1 MYNKAVL
8 LGAEGRCRIICPV
21 RPTLGLLMQIP
32 DSSNNWPLY
41 STKKVENYLSVF
53 QTALLFSMPK
63 SISLGAVASH
73 FRALGMGR
81 GGTPGPPVV
90 MHEILIYYVYNTE
103 QHHVLM
109 RPSQYLTHHIKAC
122 NRHLLA
128 LSLEEICTGCSTLHY
143 STIACSLLDSILLT
157 LVLSPLIFSAP
168 ALMYSL
174 RSLNLS
180 SCTSHFSFCS
190 ESLVSRLSCR
200 HAYID
205 RQTQTDN
212 CLSCAD

>member
-1 MYNKAVL
+1 MYSRL
-8 LGAEGRCRIICPV
+8 PYCFRCRNQS
-21 RPTLGLLMQIP
+21 RWAQWQAT
-32 DSSNNWPLY
+32 
-41 STKKVENYLSVF
+41 F
-53 QTALLFSMPK
+53 
-63 SISLGAVASH
+63 
-73 FRALGMGR
+73 GR
-81 GGTPGPPVV
+81 WAWGGGGTPGPPVV
-90 MHEILIYYVYNTE
+90 MHEILIYYAYNTE

-122 NRHLLA
+122 KRHLLA